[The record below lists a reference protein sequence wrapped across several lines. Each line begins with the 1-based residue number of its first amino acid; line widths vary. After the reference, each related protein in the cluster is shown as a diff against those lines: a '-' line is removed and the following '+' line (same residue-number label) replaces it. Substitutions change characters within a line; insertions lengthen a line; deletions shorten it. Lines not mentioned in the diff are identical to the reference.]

1 LPEPCEALPNS
12 SGRRA
17 AGRCTRTDD
26 NVGGRQLGLGQPE
39 GLANYATKSVAS
51 DGISDGL
58 GSNRQAEPRV
68 TEAVRTYSHRKMGI
82 VEAAPE
88 SVRRIEVCLA

>member
-1 LPEPCEALPNS
+1 MPEPCQALPNS

-39 GLANYATKSVAS
+39 GLANYATKSVAR

-58 GSNRQAEPRV
+58 GSNRQAEPGM
-68 TEAVRTYSHRKMGI
+68 TETVRTYSHRKMGI

-88 SVRRIEVCLA
+88 SVRRIEICLA

>member
-1 LPEPCEALPNS
+1 MPEPCEALPNS

-26 NVGGRQLGLGQPE
+26 DVGGRQLGLGQPE
-39 GLANYATKSVAS
+39 GLANYATKSIAR

-58 GSNRQAEPRV
+58 GRNRQTEPGV
-68 TEAVRTYSHRKMGI
+68 TEAVRTYSHRKVGV

-88 SVRRIEVCLA
+88 SVRRIEICLA